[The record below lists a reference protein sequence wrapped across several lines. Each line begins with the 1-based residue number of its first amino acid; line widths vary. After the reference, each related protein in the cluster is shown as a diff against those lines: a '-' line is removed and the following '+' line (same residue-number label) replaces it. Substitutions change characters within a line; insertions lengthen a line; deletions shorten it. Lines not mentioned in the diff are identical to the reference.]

1 MVLIILRLLTFKLIF
16 FIHFAFSECSD
27 LNQVDCEY
35 WSTYCSW
42 NSEQN
47 VCEEIGGGGTNN
59 GPYEYTYITESD
71 GLQPSDL
78 YSTGLLYYPVDASPP
93 YKSVI
98 LIDAFGSEPGLINWA
113 QFYASYG
120 YIAMSI
126 GNLDE
131 NLRDSNSD
139 WDYMDRAIALL
150 SAVETIKSENQRQIS
165 PLFNMIDTSSF
176 AVSGYST
183 SGGGAHTA
191 LTIDSTLKAG
201 ILLNPAVAFL
211 DSVNCPAESDYYCLI
226 EEHLDHYVPVL
237 IFAGENEYN
246 ELVTPDD
253 DIYDSMWA
261 LPQYEHVPDDTD
273 KLYFES
279 ANEGHSSSVV
289 PSGIVGKQAIFWLNY
304 YMNDDESYCDSVIT
318 QPDGVSSFL
327 TSIVCDQGPPPP
339 PPSTNIGYL
348 RATEVSSCMG
358 DCGMYHLESENGE
371 FLYSVANQNDIPN
384 FEYFLDRFVEIEGDT
399 ISCVECSAV
408 NVNSIFLSNECEQPV
423 SCFVE
428 PCTVA
433 NCTSSDE
440 AECYNNYCG
449 GCHADYYY
457 DDEIFVCD
465 TPGSMIDLSNV
476 DFGECEMMLG
486 FGWINNHCAQ
496 VSGCGFIIDN
506 INYADNLYSS
516 LFDCISAST
525 LGIEGEITPTVFSL
539 YQNHP
544 NPFNPSTNIS
554 YQLAKNSH
562 VKITIHNTL
571 GKLVKI
577 LVDEFQSSGFRT
589 IKWNG
594 ENSNNDNVSS
604 GIYFYSIQS
613 GEFQATKKMIL
624 LD

>member
-1 MVLIILRLLTFKLIF
+1 MILIIYRFLIFKLIF
-16 FIHFAFSECSD
+16 LIHFAFSECSD
-27 LNQVDCEY
+27 LSQVDCDY
-35 WSTYCSW
+35 WSAYCSW

-47 VCEEIGGGGTNN
+47 ICEENGGGGTNN
-59 GPYEYTYITESD
+59 GPYEYTYLTESD
-71 GLQPSDL
+71 GLQSSDL
-78 YSTGLLYYPVDASPP
+78 YSSGFLYYPVDASPP
-93 YKSVI
+93 YKSVV

-113 QFYASYG
+113 QFYASHG
-120 YIAMSI
+120 YVAMSI

-139 WDYMDRAIALL
+139 WDYMDRAVALL
-150 SAVETIKSENQRQIS
+150 SAIETVKSENQRQIS

-191 LTIDSTLKAG
+191 LTIDSTLKTG

-226 EEHLDHYVPVL
+226 EEHLNHDIPVL

-304 YMNDDESYCDSVIT
+304 YMNDDESYCDSIVT

-339 PPSTNIGYL
+339 PPSINIGYL
-348 RATEVSSCMG
+348 RAAEVSSCID
-358 DCGMYHLESENGE
+358 DCGIYHLESENGE
-371 FLYSVANQNDIPN
+371 FLYSVANQNNIPN
-384 FEYFLDRFVEIEGDT
+384 FEYFIDRFVEIEGDT
-399 ISCVECSAV
+399 ISCFECSAV

-423 SCFVE
+423 SCFLE

-433 NCTSSDE
+433 NCTSSDDS
-440 AECYNNYCG
+440 ECYNNYCG

-457 DDEIFVCD
+457 DDEIFICD
-465 TPGSMIDLSNV
+465 APGSMIDLSNV
-476 DFGECEMMLG
+476 DFGDCEMMLG

-506 INYADNLYSS
+506 INYADYLYSS

-525 LGIEGEITPTVFSL
+525 LSNEYEITPAVFTL

-544 NPFNPSTNIS
+544 NPFNPSTNIG
-554 YQLAKNSH
+554 YQLAKNNH
-562 VKITIHNTL
+562 VKIVVYNTM

-577 LVDEFQSSGFRT
+577 LVDDFQSSGFRT
-589 IKWNG
+589 IKWDG
-594 ENSNNDNVSS
+594 KNSNNDNVSS

-613 GEFQATKKMIL
+613 GEFQATRKMIL